1 MYQGLLLFLA
11 ASNEKFTVLS
21 VLKVGNFL
29 TRRHTNSVKYF
40 ILVYGVTQ
48 ADISSR
54 FYHCVGMHSVSELTS
69 GDFDLNI
76 FGASSMQIWRRK
88 TLQILLAS
96 RPWTDIVRKGFQ
108 NLWAGDEML
117 EVNVV

>member
-1 MYQGLLLFLA
+1 MYQGFLLFLA

-21 VLKVGNFL
+21 ILKVGNFL
-29 TRRHTNSVKYF
+29 TRHYTNSVKSF

-69 GDFDLNI
+69 GDFHLNI
-76 FGASSMQIWRRK
+76 YSASSMQIWK
-88 TLQILLAS
+88 GEDLGHLVICS
-96 RPWTDIVRKGFQ
+96 DVR
-108 NLWAGDEML
+108 
-117 EVNVV
+117 